1 MHHEPRR
8 IAHAAH
14 WWVDRA
20 ADLSPVAVR
29 ETRRE
34 QWHADVAGAAEVGV
48 PRRGLVLGMVL
59 TAAVHRSVRH
69 VPGGPVTSNHTA
81 RICSARVLIAAAV
94 LSVVAS
100 SVLQRTL
107 FFVWTSTQ
115 QARVGEVLQLA
126 LGFVVPVALVLVALS
141 RVTDGRRW
149 VAAAALAVAGSVLL
163 GVGAVFGGVVGV
175 VCASTGSAGLLAAW
189 FSANRSRPRV
199 WSLVAMPAAALVT
212 VDVIVVALRSVVDAS
227 PAARP
232 VLWEA
237 EGLVV
242 LALPILVAAVVA
254 VALPILD
261 GRSAGRAVTA

>member
-1 MHHEPRR
+1 
-8 IAHAAH
+8 
-14 WWVDRA
+14 
-20 ADLSPVAVR
+20 
-29 ETRRE
+29 
-34 QWHADVAGAAEVGV
+34 
-48 PRRGLVLGMVL
+48 
-59 TAAVHRSVRH
+59 
-69 VPGGPVTSNHTA
+69 
-81 RICSARVLIAAAV
+81 VLIAAAL

-115 QARVGEVLQLA
+115 QARAGEVLQLA

-141 RVTDGRRW
+141 RVTDGRRRW
-149 VAAAALAVAGSVLL
+149 VAAAALAVAGAGVL

-189 FSANRSRPRV
+189 FSATRSRPRV
-199 WSLVAMPAAALVT
+199 WWLVAVPTAALVT
-212 VDVIVVALRSVVDAS
+212 VDVIVVALRSVVDVA

-232 VLWEA
+232 ALWEA

-254 VALPILD
+254 VVLPILD
-261 GRSAGRAVTA
+261 GRSAGRAVTV